1 MKPGDAAELLLLA
14 ALWGASFLFMRV
26 GAPEFGPLALV
37 FVRAAGAAAVLLPL
51 LAWRREAAA
60 LRTHWRPIVI
70 VGLLNTAVPFTLF
83 TAAALVLNAG
93 LSGIFNATA
102 PLWAAL
108 FAWLWLGERPTWW
121 RTLGLAVGFGGVLL
135 LAADRAS
142 LRPGTPGISPALGVA
157 ACLLATACYGFTV
170 NYTKRRLA
178 GVPSLALAAGSQSAA
193 ALAMALPA
201 WWAWPAT
208 LPGATAWG
216 AAAGLALGCTALAY
230 ILYFRLIAHV
240 GPAQAITV
248 TYLIPAFAIAWGWL
262 FLGEAVTPVMLVGGG
277 IVLLGTALAS
287 GLVQGFRVPAAPR

>member
-14 ALWGASFLFMRV
+14 ALWGASFLFMRI

-37 FVRAAGAAAVLLPL
+37 FVRAGGAALALLPL

-60 LRTHWRPIVI
+60 LRTHWRPIVV
-70 VGLLNTAVPFTLF
+70 VGLLNTALPFTLF

-108 FAWLWLGERPTWW
+108 IAWLWLGDRPTRW
-121 RTLGLAVGFGGVLL
+121 RALGLAVGFGGVLL

-142 LRPGTPGISPALGVA
+142 LQPGMFGISPALGIA
-157 ACLLATACYGFTV
+157 ACLLATACYGFSV
-170 NYTKRRLA
+170 NYTRRRLA
-178 GVPSLALAAGSQSAA
+178 GVPSLALAAGSQGAA

-201 WWAWPAT
+201 WWAWPAA
-208 LPGATAWG
+208 LPGVTAWG
-216 AAAGLALGCTALAY
+216 AALALALACTALAY
-230 ILYFRLIAHV
+230 ILYFRLIAHL

-248 TYLIPAFAIAWGWL
+248 TYLIPVFAIAWGGL
-262 FLGEAVTPVMLVGGG
+262 FLGEAVTPVMLAGGV

-287 GLVQGFRVPAAPR
+287 GLIEGFRARAAPR

>member
-1 MKPGDAAELLLLA
+1 MKPNDAAELLLLA

-37 FVRAAGAAAVLLPL
+37 FVRAAGAAVVLLPL

-108 FAWLWLGERPTWW
+108 IAWLWLGDRPTRL

-142 LRPGTPGISPALGVA
+142 LQPGTHGISPAMGVA
-157 ACLLATACYGFTV
+157 ACLLATACYGYTV

-178 GVPSLALAAGSQSAA
+178 GVPALALAAGSQSAA

-208 LPGATAWG
+208 LPGTTAWG

-262 FLGEAVTPVMLVGGG
+262 FLGEVLTPVMLAGGG

-287 GLVQGFRVPAAPR
+287 GMVQGFRVPAAPR

>member
-142 LRPGTPGISPALGVA
+142 LWPGTPGISPALGVA

-178 GVPSLALAAGSQSAA
+178 GVPSLALAASSQSAA